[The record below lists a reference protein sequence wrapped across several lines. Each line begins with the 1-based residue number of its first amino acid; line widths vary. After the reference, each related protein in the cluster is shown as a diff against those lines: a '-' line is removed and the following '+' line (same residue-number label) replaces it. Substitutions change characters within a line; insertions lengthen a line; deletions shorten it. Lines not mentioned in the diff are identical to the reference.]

1 MCGLGVIYVQCVL
14 VCIGECGEI
23 GLNRLSVHGVYL
35 SRGWCICVLCVV
47 YPLCIH
53 GVNLCYTCLCVVFVF
68 DIVWCVYGACLVCVM
83 CICCVFYVG

>member
-1 MCGLGVIYVQCVL
+1 MIYVQCVV

-23 GLNRLSVHGVYL
+23 GVNRLSVHGVYL

-53 GVNLCYTCLCVVFVF
+53 GVNLCYTCLCGVCLSLILCGVFV
-68 DIVWCVYGACLVCVM
+68 VPV
-83 CICCVFYVG
+83 